1 VFVDGREPAASA
13 DLGDNTLDKV
23 RPVQNWLGRSSF
35 AADPGLTG
43 AIDELRVYDHAL
55 GAAEI
60 VAAHAAGPDKL
71 PADKT
76 SP

>member
-1 VFVDGREPAASA
+1 M
-13 DLGDNTLDKV
+13 
-23 RPVQNWLGRSSF
+23 QNWLGRSSF

-60 VAAHAAGPDKL
+60 VAAYEAGPDKL
-71 PADKT
+71 PAAKT